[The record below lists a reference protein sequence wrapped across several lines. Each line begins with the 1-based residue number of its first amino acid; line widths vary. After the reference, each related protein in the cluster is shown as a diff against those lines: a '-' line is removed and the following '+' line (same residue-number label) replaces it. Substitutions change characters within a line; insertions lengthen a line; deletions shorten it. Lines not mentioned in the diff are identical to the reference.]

1 MALLRNRQ
9 VTVIGPNGAE
19 VSPVY
24 TVQYPDGTREDV
36 PLKFIQMTEAEHKE
50 FQKNSPLHADYV
62 RVINDKDH
70 QEVMDSQDVKKIKER
85 VDKGEVNKDDT
96 LIQVP
101 SYVKSSD
108 ITKAKPQVQPQ
119 PSAPV
124 QVSPVQSKTALTY
137 TKPQVK

>member
-9 VTVIGPNGAE
+9 VTVLGPNGAE

-50 FQKNSPLHADYV
+50 FQKSSPLHADHV

-70 QEVMDSQDVKKIKER
+70 QEVMDSQDRRKIKER
-85 VDKGEVNKDDT
+85 EDKGELNKEDG

-101 SYVKSSD
+101 SYVKASD
-108 ITKAKPQVQPQ
+108 VAKAKPQVQPAQTPAQTQ
-119 PSAPV
+119 PV
-124 QVSPVQSKTALTY
+124 KTSPVV